1 MKNYKKENSM
11 ERTINGEKIEV
22 YELDGELRVKFKN
35 RSMPLKLF
43 EDLSAIN
50 PKFYELSIDE
60 FEKLLCQVYPNGSIC
75 R

>member
-1 MKNYKKENSM
+1 M
-11 ERTINGEKIEV
+11 EKTINGEKVEV
-22 YELDGELRVKFKN
+22 YELNSELRVKFKN
-35 RSMPLKLF
+35 CSMPLKLF

-60 FEKLLCQVYPNGSIC
+60 FEKLLWQVYPNGSIC